1 MTLHNEYYSDNCIK
15 FYTRDRE
22 VKRNSSVMII
32 IPACRIVNNKAEW
45 KQYLCMYIVQFELV
59 IVINEINYNTIK

>member
-32 IPACRIVNNKAEW
+32 IPACRIVNNKAE
-45 KQYLCMYIVQFELV
+45 
-59 IVINEINYNTIK
+59 